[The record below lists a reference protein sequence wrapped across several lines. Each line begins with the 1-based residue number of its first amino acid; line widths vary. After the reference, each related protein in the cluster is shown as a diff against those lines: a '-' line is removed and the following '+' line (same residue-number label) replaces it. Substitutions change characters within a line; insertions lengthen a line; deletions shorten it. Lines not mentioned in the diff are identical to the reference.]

1 MEGRQ
6 AVGSMI
12 ARVGLTGQLLGQI
25 FLTPMA
31 AFALTYLLVF
41 SAKGG
46 DFRLSVEM
54 DMMPWIGM
62 ASLFYGM
69 LALLLALGMGGSR
82 HFVSLNRV
90 VGDWRLALPAIKA
103 SSVHRFS
110 SAPKLRRFR
119 PRTALPLGS
128 RAV

>member
-6 AVGSMI
+6 AVGSLV

-46 DFRLSVEM
+46 EIRLSVEVDM
-54 DMMPWIGM
+54 DWHGITV
-62 ASLFYGM
+62 L
-69 LALLLALGMGGSR
+69 R
-82 HFVSLNRV
+82 H
-90 VGDWRLALPAIKA
+90 VGVA
-103 SSVHRFS
+103 VG
-110 SAPKLRRFR
+110 
-119 PRTALPLGS
+119 PRHGWVYATS
-128 RAV
+128 CH